1 MTARA
6 QLSKYFDLIHRQSS
20 LNSDEYQELL
30 HLEEALVD
38 NALELDQLREEKKNK
53 TEPCS

>member
-6 QLSKYFDLIHRQSS
+6 QLSKYFELIHRQSS

-38 NALELDQLREEKKNK
+38 NAIELDQLREAKENGRN
-53 TEPCS
+53 